1 LSSTVGG
8 VPDDLLTDIATAS
21 AERRATAQQAQ
32 LAQQRW
38 EAAIRRA
45 LDAGCRATA
54 IARVAHITTQRVY
67 QIGQKP

>member
-1 LSSTVGG
+1 
-8 VPDDLLTDIATAS
+8 VPDDLLADIATAS

-45 LDAGCRATA
+45 LDAGCRVTA
-54 IARVAHITTQRVY
+54 IARVAHVTTQRVY
-67 QIGQKP
+67 QIRDSPR